1 MLLSLQG
8 HLHPF
13 AWFIIAIIAFIF
25 VSAFI
30 INLLIRHRYA
40 KIKYDLDDRVQR
52 RNEQYDSNILNII
65 IEDYK
70 SASMGNYSEVNTQ
83 AIIEK
88 SFNQE
93 LRMLNMGERY
103 VKNATSLMIVLGLL
117 GTFFGL
123 TLAVGE
129 LVQVIAGS
137 GATEIMDN
145 FTSIIDGLLRAVS
158 GMAVAFITSLV
169 GIGCSVILTI
179 LNIVFDVE
187 EERETLMVYIEE
199 YLDNTVALVL
209 SKDKQT
215 EYSMMNNIL
224 RNTFVEFGEKIEKT
238 LQRTVETFGDK
249 LSHVVMEVE
258 VSSKVL
264 DGTVE
269 KFDTSLKNFA
279 QNIRDFSEFNFN
291 LRNNI
296 ERMDVSFIKVAESIQ
311 STSKIIEHNYE
322 EIDKFSRNMKEASS
336 EMTVYNKQVI
346 KSMSNLVGEVQ
357 ASVGS
362 MQELSG
368 MLHQDM
374 TARMEYVQKYEQT
387 LSALITKIE
396 QEMKAVGVETVKAF
410 SKSLE
415 ESGKMTAKNV
425 GEQMNGLFD
434 EMLKVVDT
442 LKEHQQ
448 MFAKTITM
456 LPDQMLT
463 YQETAAAKMDK
474 QLAEIKTKL

>member
-8 HLHPF
+8 HLHPV
-13 AWFIIAIIAFIF
+13 AWFIITIIVFIF
-25 VSAFI
+25 ISAFM
-30 INLLIRHRYA
+30 INLLIRKKYA
-40 KIKYDLDDRVQR
+40 KIQQDLDDRVQR
-52 RNEQYDSNILNII
+52 RNEQYESNVLNII

-93 LRMLNMGERY
+93 LRTLNMGERY
-103 VKNATSLMIVLGLL
+103 VKHATSLMIVLGLL

-129 LVQVIAGS
+129 IVQTLAGS
-137 GATEIMDN
+137 AASEIMDN
-145 FTSIIDGLLRAVS
+145 FTPFVEGLLSAVL

-169 GIGCSVILTI
+169 GISCSVMLTV

-187 EERETLMVYIEE
+187 EARETLMVHVEE

-238 LQRTVETFGDK
+238 LQRTVDKFGDK

-258 VSSKVL
+258 VSSKAL

-269 KFDTSLKNFA
+269 KFDASLKNFA
-279 QNIRDFSEFNFN
+279 GNIRDFSEFNFN

-296 ERMDVSFIKVAESIQ
+296 ERMDVSFIKVAEAIQ

-322 EIDKFSRNMKEASS
+322 EIENFSRNMKEASG
-336 EMTVYNKQVI
+336 EMTIYNKQVI
-346 KSMSNLVGEVQ
+346 KSMSNLVAEVQ
-357 ASVGS
+357 ASVSS

-368 MLHQDM
+368 ILHQDM
-374 TARMEYVQKYEQT
+374 NARMEYVQKYEQS
-387 LSALITKIE
+387 LSALIIKIE
-396 QEMKAVGVETVKAF
+396 QEIKSMGLQTLKVFGD
-410 SKSLE
+410 SLE
-415 ESGKMTAKNV
+415 QSGKITTQNIS
-425 GEQMNGLFD
+425 GQINGVCD
-434 EMLKVVDT
+434 EMIKVVDT
-442 LKEHQQ
+442 LKDHQKI
-448 MFAKTITM
+448 FAKTIAM
-456 LPDQMLT
+456 LPDQMLA
-463 YQETAAAKMDK
+463 YQEAAAAKMDK
-474 QLAEIKTKL
+474 QLAQIKEK